1 MKRESKIIIMSNG
14 MKKTK
19 TQNQAKE
26 NPPAETKNS
35 QKNSEEK
42 PTAGPPSAVQPAGSQ
57 PQTKKNKGCLTCGI
71 IAVVVVVLLIVGFV
85 GLQILSF
92 WFPPTFLFG
101 FLSQLKG
108 LKSIT
113 DNSGSVQKG
122 TLHGKNLAGLID
134 PSKTVTER
142 ITAKNGGR
150 VTAQTANGLYFT
162 LNIGSGSLEK
172 DTDIS
177 ITPISESPIENYPNP
192 SDPGVVI
199 GPPGTN
205 LGDDSTVT
213 VSEDPP
219 ATGPDGSG
227 DPGAPPGTPPDVPPT
242 APPGTPPTAPPGT
255 PPTAPPGTPP
265 GTSGDIPDLAGL
277 LGLLGK
283 NTMTTTPSG
292 NPSGQGSGATGN
304 TGAHRNTGNGSS
316 SGSNAGSPRFS
327 ATTVIIFVNYGGGV
341 SPVPTDPSDDGDS
354 ATGPI
359 DQTGGTTVDNPDEG
373 EAEDLAKNAAAASGG
388 TCSPEFIDAIKAMA
402 DIPDYPAGSIMARTL
417 DDCLNLEWL
426 RDKCQNN
433 PIALRR
439 LYFKERLRIAAD
451 LQAPAEKVE
460 EINRLM
466 NECVARYEIS
476 SSGSDPSLGVPMSA
490 TANLWVCG
498 YLDDAWQGTMA
509 YQIVP
514 PGLPGAGHY
523 FSGTVNSMNLPPRGG
538 TFAAEAT
545 PDSHFGGAGLVD
557 LSSVPL
563 GLWGYFDGQS
573 TLNPLNIYVVAVNS
587 VPINMTQR
595 PCVPLAPLSR

>member
-1 MKRESKIIIMSNG
+1 MAEKMSVSGGKNKKE
-14 MKKTK
+14 KKTI
-19 TQNQAKE
+19 E
-26 NPPAETKNS
+26 NTSPIPANPAE
-35 QKNSEEK
+35 
-42 PTAGPPSAVQPAGSQ
+42 QPK
-57 PQTKKNKGCLTCGI
+57 KKNGCLVAAIIGI
-71 IAVVVVVLLIVGFV
+71 AFFLLIGAFIVIWLWPF
-85 GLQILSF
+85 IFSF
-92 WFPPTFLFG
+92 LLDLRNGDISLPKISETAE
-101 FLSQLKG
+101 
-108 LKSIT
+108 
-113 DNSGSVQKG
+113 G
-122 TLHGKNLAGLID
+122 TLKGKNLASLID
-134 PSKTVTER
+134 PSKTITKR
-142 ITAKNGGR
+142 ISAKNGGQITVR
-150 VTAQTANGLYFT
+150 TASGLYFT
-162 LNIGSGSLEK
+162 LKIAPGSLEK
-172 DTDIS
+172 DTDITL
-177 ITPISESPIENYPNP
+177 TPIGESPIEGYPNP
-192 SDPGVVI
+192 DDPGVVI
-199 GPPGTN
+199 GPEGTN
-205 LGDDSTVT
+205 LGDGSTVT

-219 ATGPDGSG
+219 VEPADPGGSTADPGTGTGPGGTTTPPTTPPETPPDT
-227 DPGAPPGTPPDVPPT
+227 PPGTPPN
-242 APPGTPPTAPPGT
+242 
-255 PPTAPPGTPP
+255 TPP
-265 GTSGDIPDLAGL
+265 GTSGGLPDLSHLADL
-277 LGLLGK
+277 LGN

-292 NPSGQGSGATGN
+292 NPSGQGGGTTGN
-304 TGAHRNTGNGSS
+304 TGSNRDDRNTGSGSPSGSS
-316 SGSNAGSPRFS
+316 AGPGRFS
-327 ATTVIIFVNYGGGV
+327 DRTVIIFTGYGGGV
-341 SPVPTDPSDDGDS
+341 NPVPTDHSDDGDS
-354 ATGPI
+354 ATGPV
-359 DQTGGTTVDNPDEG
+359 DQTGGTTVDDPDES

-476 SSGSDPSLGVPMSA
+476 ASGSDLSLGAPMSA

-595 PCVPLAPLSR
+595 PCVPLAPLPR